1 MAPIVEQPTGLFG
14 GVHIVLVPD
23 YFVRA
28 IAEDLMKEVDAGI
41 EMGGFPQTLSVSEVL
56 PEGLFGRALEM
67 IEVEL
72 RNGRPE
78 GGVEREVKKW
88 KGPKCAGVR
97 RSESNQKGHP

>member
-41 EMGGFPQTLSVSEVL
+41 EMGGFDTEIDIKV
-56 PEGLFGRALEM
+56 
-67 IEVEL
+67 
-72 RNGRPE
+72 
-78 GGVEREVKKW
+78 
-88 KGPKCAGVR
+88 
-97 RSESNQKGHP
+97 